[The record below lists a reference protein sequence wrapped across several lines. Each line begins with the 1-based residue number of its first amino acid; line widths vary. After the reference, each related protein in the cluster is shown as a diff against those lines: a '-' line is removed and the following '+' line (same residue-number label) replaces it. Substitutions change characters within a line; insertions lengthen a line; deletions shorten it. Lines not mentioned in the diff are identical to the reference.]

1 MRKRQPLGGALCLLG
16 AALVW
21 GFCFVAQDLGARYVD
36 AFTFQATRNILA
48 VILLGTLIL
57 CRDAYKKKKGTY
69 TSASRAEKRMLL
81 VGGTLSGIALCV
93 ASALQQLGIA
103 NNTTSPGK
111 DAFVTALYIVMVPVL
126 GLFLGKRAKPHV
138 YACVGVALFGLW
150 MLCMSGS
157 TLSVGDIQVICCA
170 MVFAVQIV
178 ILDHYAP
185 RVDGVKLAFVQ
196 FFVVAVISTVPMLL
210 FERPTIE
217 SILLAKGAILYAGI
231 GSTAVGYTLQ
241 ILGQR
246 STPSTVASLIMS
258 LESVFAVLA
267 SAILLPELTPF
278 SGREVIGM
286 VLIFAAII
294 VSQLELPLPGRAKT
308 KKQN

>member
-1 MRKRQPLGGALCLLG
+1 
-16 AALVW
+16 
-21 GFCFVAQDLGARYVD
+21 
-36 AFTFQATRNILA
+36 
-48 VILLGTLIL
+48 
-57 CRDAYKKKKGTY
+57 
-69 TSASRAEKRMLL
+69 
-81 VGGTLSGIALCV
+81 
-93 ASALQQLGIA
+93 
-103 NNTTSPGK
+103 
-111 DAFVTALYIVMVPVL
+111 
-126 GLFLGKRAKPHV
+126 
-138 YACVGVALFGLW
+138 
-150 MLCMSGS
+150 
-157 TLSVGDIQVICCA
+157 
-170 MVFAVQIV
+170 
-178 ILDHYAP
+178 
-185 RVDGVKLAFVQ
+185 
-196 FFVVAVISTVPMLL
+196 MLL